1 MEKKSCIF
9 TLIELL
15 VVLAIIGIL
24 AAMLLP
30 GLNKARNLARS
41 TACKNNL
48 RQIGMM
54 LKNYS
59 GDYKVMPYAAL
70 KPSVNIY
77 DYPIWY
83 VLRPYYDG
91 SNSVYDASLPNCGN
105 KCKVFMCPSDVYPQP
120 GDVFPTQK
128 GKTFFESEGT
138 SYEYDYQ
145 AVNQRGANRAE
156 MSSRVNMNDFECF
169 HGIPLQK
176 GAKNYLF
183 GDGHVGDPLDLK

>member
-1 MEKKSCIF
+1 MKRKSYLF

-41 TACKNNL
+41 VACKSNL
-48 RQIGMM
+48 RQIGIMI
-54 LKNYS
+54 KNYS
-59 GDYKVMPYAAL
+59 GDFKAMPYAAL
-70 KPSVNIY
+70 KPTVNIF
-77 DYPIWY
+77 DPRICD
-83 VLRPYYDG
+83 VLKPYND
-91 SNSVYDASLPNCGN
+91 SP
-105 KCKVFMCPSDVYPQP
+105 KVFMCPADVFTQP
-120 GDVFPTQK
+120 GDIFPAQK
-128 GKTFFESEGT
+128 GKTFFESEGS

-145 AVNQRGANRAE
+145 SFSQRGTNRAE
-156 MSSRVNMNDFECF
+156 RSSTVNMNDFECF
-169 HGIPLQK
+169 HGVPMQK